1 MSLPLSLLICLSV
14 IQLGL
19 GDQLVEEVIITENK
33 PLLGGWVKRNPDSAE
48 VQEAAQHAVK
58 LFNEKPKGKKMFKLI
73 EVTDAQSQ
81 VTNTIDYKIDAVMGK
96 TRCPK
101 SENQDLKGCSAV
113 KKHLKC
119 RFVVTYNPRNN
130 EHELQ
135 KQKCRKVKDN
145 V

>member
-19 GDQLVEEVIITENK
+19 GDQPMEEVIRAKNN
-33 PLLGGWVKRNPDSAE
+33 PLLGSWFKRNPDSAE

-58 LFNEKPKGKKMFKLI
+58 MFNEKLKGKKMFKLI

-81 VTNTIDYKIDAVMGK
+81 VTNTINYKIDAVMGK
-96 TRCPK
+96 PKCPK

-119 RFVVTYNPRNN
+119 RFVVIYNPRNSK
-130 EHELQ
+130 HELQ
-135 KQKCRKVKDN
+135 KQKCRKIKDN